1 MYQLVDAFSIFV
13 ILYFVLLVFI
23 GGFFLVNLTLAVIK
37 GKFTDMQN
45 FGEEV
50 NEVHEDTDNIDI
62 QQIKNFRRMERLFIR
77 KIVLKNVMA
86 AKYGGLKN
94 QNLDYLDQF
103 SAAHNFDWDVQIKIL
118 QSKKQQEKH
127 KSRVKTKNSIVSGSH
142 DSQVVRPLN
151 YLQQQK
157 DKLKLASRN
166 IQKLSNSSSLRNK
179 IPDQKII
186 YHQSTV

>member
-1 MYQLVDAFSIFV
+1 M
-13 ILYFVLLVFI
+13 
-23 GGFFLVNLTLAVIK
+23 
-37 GKFTDMQN
+37 
-45 FGEEV
+45 
-50 NEVHEDTDNIDI
+50 
-62 QQIKNFRRMERLFIR
+62 
-77 KIVLKNVMA
+77 
-86 AKYGGLKN
+86 
-94 QNLDYLDQF
+94 
-103 SAAHNFDWDVQIKIL
+103 
-118 QSKKQQEKH
+118 
-127 KSRVKTKNSIVSGSH
+127 KTKNSIVSGSH